1 MSAQQWADHLLA
13 LLKRDLHGQR
23 SGPHRV
29 SVQDHAFVRVRPH
42 GDVVAVQV
50 GDLDAAASVF
60 EPWIFNPSTTSIV
73 DAARDV
79 LPLIRCIQWLESSA
93 PR

>member
-13 LLKRDLHGQR
+13 LLKRDLHGHL
-23 SGPHRV
+23 SGPHRI
-29 SVQDHAFVRVRPH
+29 SLQDHAFVSARPD

-50 GDLDAAASVF
+50 GDLDTAVSDF
-60 EPWIFNPSTTSIV
+60 ERWIFNPGVTSIV
-73 DAARDV
+73 DAARHV
-79 LPLIRCIQWLESSA
+79 LPLIRCIQWLEASA